1 VMNVVWDRLVP
12 ALGTDALPADTASS
26 DRLKARLAS
35 LTLRPETTTASSSM
49 AKSIAGR
56 RFTFATN
63 RRSIEAVTFDVIDA
77 SGAASLTMRMN
88 GKDQHLKATP
98 NAWQAETIGNQSS
111 SDPVAVS
118 GGWAA
123 GDTYTLKIVR
133 YRTPFA
139 MTYRLRFAGDQVT
152 LDSEENVGGADTR
165 LMTVVGTVE
174 HTTTR

>member
-1 VMNVVWDRLVP
+1 
-12 ALGTDALPADTASS
+12 
-26 DRLKARLAS
+26 LKARLAS

-49 AKSIAGR
+49 AKSIVGR
-56 RFTFATN
+56 RYTFATN

-98 NAWQAETIGNQSS
+98 NAWQAGTIGNQSS

-118 GGWAA
+118 GGWVA
-123 GDTYTLKIVR
+123 GDTYALKIVR

-152 LDSEENVGGADTR
+152 IDSEENVGGADTR